1 MAFSPVFMVRTPSSQ
16 PEGELASGNKTNN
29 GIPRPR
35 GLKLTSDDLA
45 DADLDDEVTAADG
58 RVEPR

>member
-1 MAFSPVFMVRTPSSQ
+1 MVRTPSSQ